1 MKPLTTLCQLFW
13 RHKPKFSLDIKK
25 IIQPLT
31 KSRIGVATTYGRPYY
46 KFVKAL
52 NALKLQYDSLLPEE
66 IESYK
71 GSLILTT
78 SKEAP
83 EFSKKPILH
92 EEIIDKDPVVIQG
105 LIIQKLQVGLDK
117 NELLLGIDPGSRTGL
132 SVFYYGKEIERSI
145 FNSVESLVM
154 HIAKILA
161 ELRADRKIVKIGN
174 GNMKLAKEIRTLLN
188 LRFCSDFEL
197 EFVDERKTSLKIKN
211 FNQRGKRDMMSAKYI
226 SQREGYRH
234 FILRLSRTG

>member
-1 MKPLTTLCQLFW
+1 
-13 RHKPKFSLDIKK
+13 
-25 IIQPLT
+25 
-31 KSRIGVATTYGRPYY
+31 
-46 KFVKAL
+46 
-52 NALKLQYDSLLPEE
+52 
-66 IESYK
+66 
-71 GSLILTT
+71 LTT

-105 LIIQKLQVGLDK
+105 LMIQKLQVGLDK
-117 NELLLGIDPGSRTGL
+117 NELVLGIDPGSRTGL

-161 ELRADRKIVKIGN
+161 ELRADRKIIKIGN
-174 GNMKLAKEIRTLLN
+174 GNMSLAKEIMDLLN

-197 EFVDERKTSLKIKN
+197 EFVDESKTSLKIKN
-211 FNQRGKRDMMSAKYI
+211 YNQRGKRDMMSAKYI

-234 FILRLSRTG
+234 FILPLSRTG